1 MDRKAGLMVAVALLL
16 GTGLSP
22 ALPGLAGVAG
32 AADEAQG
39 AATFAGSSTE
49 SDEFFHVEWAVRPGR
64 SGRSR
69 IAGYVYNAYGRTA
82 RSVQLRISDVD
93 AAGQTVA
100 SVIGP
105 VLETVPGQ
113 SQVHFDVQAPGNS
126 TSYRVAVASF
136 SFDFAD
142 PGSK

>member
-1 MDRKAGLMVAVALLL
+1 MDCKVGFLVAVALLL

-22 ALPGLAGVAG
+22 TLPGLARVAG

-39 AATFAGSSTE
+39 AATLAGSSTE
-49 SDEFFHVEWAVRPGR
+49 SDPFFRVEWAVRPGR

-93 AAGQTVA
+93 ANGQTVG

-113 SQVHFDVQAPGNS
+113 TQVHFDVQAPGGS
-126 TSYRVAVASF
+126 TSYRLAVASF

>member
-49 SDEFFHVEWAVRPGR
+49 SDELFHVEWR
-64 SGRSR
+64 SGRV
-69 IAGYVYNAYGRTA
+69 G
-82 RSVQLRISDVD
+82 L
-93 AAGQTVA
+93 
-100 SVIGP
+100 
-105 VLETVPGQ
+105 
-113 SQVHFDVQAPGNS
+113 
-126 TSYRVAVASF
+126 
-136 SFDFAD
+136 AD
-142 PGSK
+142 PELPGMCTTPMGGRRGACSSGSATLTLPARRSQA